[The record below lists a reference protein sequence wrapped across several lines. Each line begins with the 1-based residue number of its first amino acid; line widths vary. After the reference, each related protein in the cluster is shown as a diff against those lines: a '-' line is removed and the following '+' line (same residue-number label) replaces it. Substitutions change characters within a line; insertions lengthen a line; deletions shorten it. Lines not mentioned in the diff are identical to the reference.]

1 MCAHR
6 PQSESYACPSIKIR
20 LAPELGWEMVG
31 LEVRDGTEIKLM
43 ALGGFIEI
51 RVGNGWTRG

>member
-31 LEVRDGTEIKLM
+31 LEVRDGTEIKFM

-51 RVGNGWTRG
+51 RVGND